1 MSMGGDPPARKY
13 PAQPVCMYGD
23 HATRLSIAASMTCL
37 KITSL
42 AFVCLACG
50 TVAAYGQDIRLTG
63 TVKDAGAQGIEG
75 ATVSLASVKVST
87 RTDTNG
93 AYSIIQKLAALPRG
107 AQNTIIPAPAFV
119 NNTLYFGVR
128 GAAEPVCI
136 ETFSLSG
143 RRIAT
148 VINTM
153 LAGGNYA
160 VTPFFPHSAAQV
172 FFVRIRAGTQKTFL
186 KAPPF
191 SRQARASRLVVLDE
205 ENIPRALAKQ
215 CAAVDT
221 ILVWAPGYARARK
234 PIFSY
239 AGTYDFVLEKTVFT
253 LLSPADSAMVTATRK
268 PVLKWGKDINA
279 VSYDVYLNI
288 SRNDYDWFGAGASL
302 LDNYTAIA
310 TGTFDDSITAPALPD
325 RWTYRW
331 YVVALDETGNRKTSG
346 IRTFSV
352 YNPTIDTAAA
362 AYDGVAVIA
371 GCRDLNKNGTIEP
384 YENWRL
390 PVGVRVR
397 DLMSRMSKT
406 EKALQMFFNAFNY
419 PGAGWSSSLN
429 TPDLRTVQIRA
440 AQAKWGIPVIPASDF
455 ISGYHTTFPSQAALA
470 ATRDLGIIYRCAAMQ
485 RAEQLIQAFKGTLSP
500 TAELGT
506 KVLYARIGDGCGE
519 NAEFGAAMIRAMV
532 AAYHDGPELNPRS
545 LLAIPGHWL
554 TGQDD
559 IPYDAVT
566 IAYHL
571 KPWRAALS
579 AGAAAVMAGL
589 GTNTGYFTFPG
600 GASANSQ
607 MLGFLRDSLHFDG
620 VIFTEWL
627 DKSLWVS
634 CALAGAD
641 VLTGASPGDVDLPTF
656 ASQVPDSSITASCR
670 RVLNIKFKMGLFEN
684 PYGNTDWNN
693 AVQSDPEHMRLAR
706 DAAKASLTL
715 LKNNGILPLALSPGD
730 TLVVAGER
738 ANDGKSYA
746 GWGSAFHDTT
756 IWLTLSKRALASGAV
771 AVYDSAVAVHTTAK
785 AAICVIGEESF
796 THIPSWGANIVDI
809 PLPQLDLI
817 KNYKHAGT
825 PVIVVVIMPRPYALA
840 WPADSADALVAA
852 YRPGDGGGPAVTGLI
867 LGDFT
872 PGGRLPWQLPR
883 SIDQIGLN
891 DKKYAYEQWDLPY
904 DIGATDVERQ
914 KIRALIAAD
923 LPCNTVSGDS
933 LYGNPLYQ
941 YGFGIQGWGK

>member
-1 MSMGGDPPARKY
+1 
-13 PAQPVCMYGD
+13 
-23 HATRLSIAASMTCL
+23 MTSG
-37 KITSL
+37 KITAL

-50 TVAAYGQDIRLTG
+50 TIAAFGQDIRLTG
-63 TVKDAGAQGIEG
+63 TVKDAGAKGIAG
-75 ATVSLASVKVST
+75 ATVSLAGANVSV

-107 AQNTIIPAPAFV
+107 AQNGIIPAPAFV

-128 GAAEPVCI
+128 GPAEPVCI
-136 ETFSLSG
+136 ETFTLSG
-143 RRIAT
+143 RRVAA
-148 VINTM
+148 VINKT

-160 VTPFFPHSAAQV
+160 LASFLPHGAAQV
-172 FFVRIRAGTQKTFL
+172 FFVRISSGSRKTVL
-186 KAPPF
+186 KTPPF
-191 SRQARASRLVVLDE
+191 SGQAHANRLILLDE
-205 ENIPRALAKQ
+205 DRIPQALAKQ

-239 AGTYDFVLEKTVFT
+239 TGTYDFILEKTVFA

-268 PVLKWGKDINA
+268 PVLKWGKDVSA

-288 SRNDYDWFGAGASL
+288 SRRDYDWSDAGASL
-302 LDNYTAIA
+302 LDNYTAIV
-310 TGTFDDSITAPALPD
+310 TGTPDDSIIAPALPD
-325 RWTYRW
+325 RWTYKW
-331 YVVALDETGNRKTSG
+331 YVVSVDEAGNRKTSG

-352 YNPTIDTAAA
+352 YNPTIDTTAAA
-362 AYDGVAVIA
+362 SDSVAVIA

-390 PVGVRVR
+390 PVAVRVR
-397 DLMSRMSKT
+397 DLLSRMSKT

-419 PGAGWSSSLN
+419 PGAGWSSSLS

-440 AQAKWGIPVIPASDF
+440 AKAKWGIPVIPASDF

-470 ATRDLGIIYRCAAMQ
+470 ATRDLGIIYQCASMQ
-485 RAEQLIQAFKGTLSP
+485 RAEQLIQAYKGTLSP

-519 NAEFGAAMIRAMV
+519 NAEFGAAMIGAMV

-554 TGQDD
+554 AGQDD
-559 IPYDAVT
+559 MPYDAVT

-571 KPWRAALS
+571 KPWRAALAS
-579 AGAAAVMAGL
+579 GAAAVMAGL
-589 GTNTGYFTFPG
+589 GTNTGYFTSPG
-600 GASANSQ
+600 GASTNSQ
-607 MLGFLRDSLHFDG
+607 ILGFLRDSLHFEG
-620 VIFTEWL
+620 VICTEWL
-627 DKSLWVS
+627 DKSLWLNCV
-634 CALAGAD
+634 LAGAD

-656 ASQVPDSSITASCR
+656 ASQVTDSNINASCGR
-670 RVLNIKFKMGLFEN
+670 ILGVKFRMGLFEN

-693 AVQSDPEHMRLAR
+693 AVQTDPAHALLAKN
-706 DAAKASLTL
+706 AAKASLTL

-738 ANDGKSYA
+738 ANDGNSYA
-746 GWGSAFHDTT
+746 GWGSSFHDTT
-756 IWLTLSKRALASGAV
+756 IWLTFSKRALSSGAV
-771 AVYDSAVAVHTTAK
+771 AVYDSAVAVHTAAK
-785 AAICVIGEESF
+785 AAVCVIGEESF

-809 PLPQLDLI
+809 PLPQLELI
-817 KNYKHAGT
+817 KSYKRAGT
-825 PVIVVVIMPRPYALA
+825 PVIVVVIMPRPYALV

-852 YRPGDGGGPAVTGLI
+852 YRPGDGGGAAVAGLI
-867 LGDFT
+867 LGDYA

-914 KIRALIAAD
+914 KIRALIAAN
-923 LPCNTVSGDS
+923 LPCNTEKGDS
-933 LYGNPLYQ
+933 LYGDPLYQ
-941 YGFGIQGWGK
+941 YGYGIQGWKK